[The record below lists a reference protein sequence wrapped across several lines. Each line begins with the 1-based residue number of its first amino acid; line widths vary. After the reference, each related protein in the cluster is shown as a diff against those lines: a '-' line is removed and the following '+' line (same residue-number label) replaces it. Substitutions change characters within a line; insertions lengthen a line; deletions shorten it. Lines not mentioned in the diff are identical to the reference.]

1 MCKGVQIGLLHDVL
15 DLTVLAH
22 HGANCSI
29 NLLVV
34 APHQDLE
41 QAAVA
46 GSDPLDSS
54 TSVIDGIAACCQ
66 VQGDPHP
73 SECEARNWLQGAA
86 VTFLRPPTLIVRG
99 IARMRKVTTI
109 GVAAMAAIVLLL
121 LAIGRGEGDGARR
134 RRSKSAQAIA
144 IDGARFHPDTL
155 VVPVNH
161 PVEWV
166 NHDPYPHNVTSSAGS
181 FTSGNLTPNGRFRF
195 TPAKRGTFGY
205 VCTLH
210 PGMKAVLRV
219 Q

>member
-1 MCKGVQIGLLHDVL
+1 
-15 DLTVLAH
+15 
-22 HGANCSI
+22 
-29 NLLVV
+29 
-34 APHQDLE
+34 
-41 QAAVA
+41 
-46 GSDPLDSS
+46 
-54 TSVIDGIAACCQ
+54 
-66 VQGDPHP
+66 
-73 SECEARNWLQGAA
+73 
-86 VTFLRPPTLIVRG
+86 
-99 IARMRKVTTI
+99 MRKVTTI

-121 LAIGRGEGDGARR
+121 LAIGGGEGDGAPAAVDR
-134 RRSKSAQAIA
+134 KSGQAIA

-155 VVPVNH
+155 VVAVNH

-195 TPAKRGTFGY
+195 TPAKRGTFEY